1 MDPFLIFIS
10 VTNMES
16 IGGTF
21 RNLFRWQQDQQQVNI
36 MVLGMCYCCLRKLQH
51 YWIITPYNKIRGD
64 NFKNNFS
71 RFFFHWILFFALWL
85 LRSQRWFWC
94 WLGEEHA
101 TGHYLNQWCP
111 PPPPNTHTCTHTR
124 TRTRTRT
131 RTCTSPVITSQCMT
145 LVTTV
150 FH

>member
-51 YWIITPYNKIRGD
+51 YWIITPYNKMATKLEGITLRTISRV
-64 NFKNNFS
+64 FFS
-71 RFFFHWILFFALWL
+71 IESCSL
-85 LRSQRWFWC
+85 LYDC
-94 WLGEEHA
+94 WEANAGVDAGLVKH
-101 TGHYLNQWCP
+101 
-111 PPPPNTHTCTHTR
+111 THMHQ
-124 TRTRTRT
+124 
-131 RTCTSPVITSQCMT
+131 SSHNKPVHDSGYHSI
-145 LVTTV
+145 
-150 FH
+150 